1 MAIWDEA
8 KRRRN
13 LQVHGLDFI
22 DADEIWDD
30 FTVTREDIRASTTAN
45 AAGSHLGCCMARS
58 WYWSTP
64 SAANTTDTSRS
75 EKQTDMKP
83 RHILKRPARYKP
95 TAVVDP
101 DNPPWT
107 EKMLGP
113 PIFRH
118 GRGPQK
124 KPTKVST
131 TLRLDR
137 EVLDYFR
144 AKGPGYQ
151 TRINETLRN
160 AMEKK
165 PVTRSARRR
174 PK

>member
-1 MAIWDEA
+1 
-8 KRRRN
+8 
-13 LQVHGLDFI
+13 
-22 DADEIWDD
+22 
-30 FTVTREDIRASTTAN
+30 
-45 AAGSHLGCCMARS
+45 
-58 WYWSTP
+58 
-64 SAANTTDTSRS
+64 
-75 EKQTDMKP
+75 MKP
-83 RHILKRPARYKP
+83 RHFLKRPAGYKP
-95 TAVVDP
+95 TEVVDP

-107 EKMLGP
+107 EKMLAGK
-113 PIFRH
+113 PIFRQ

-131 TLRLDR
+131 TLRLDP

-151 TRINETLRN
+151 TRINEMLRN

-165 PVTRSARRR
+165 PATRSARRR

>member
-1 MAIWDEA
+1 
-8 KRRRN
+8 
-13 LQVHGLDFI
+13 
-22 DADEIWDD
+22 
-30 FTVTREDIRASTTAN
+30 
-45 AAGSHLGCCMARS
+45 
-58 WYWSTP
+58 
-64 SAANTTDTSRS
+64 
-75 EKQTDMKP
+75 MKP
-83 RHILKRPARYKP
+83 RHFLKRPARQKP
-95 TAVVDP
+95 TEVVDP

-113 PIFRH
+113 PIFRQ

-124 KPTKVST
+124 SPTKVST

-151 TRINETLRN
+151 TRISEMLRD
-160 AMEKK
+160 AIEKK
-165 PVTRSARRR
+165 PAGRGARRR